1 MMGQSSSK
9 IIPFNEEALRKITVN
24 SGVTTKSFQEDIVK
38 LNRLE
43 TVFESYLENPN
54 NIEPKLETRIE
65 RPSTRH
71 RKTRD
76 NTFTRQELYEI
87 LYTLDQTKQYNSDFT
102 YDFLV
107 HEIKTLLYNK
117 YSQRL

>member
-9 IIPFNEEALRKITVN
+9 IIPLNEEVLRKINVN
-24 SGVTTKSFQEDIVK
+24 SGVTTKSFQEDTIK
-38 LNRLE
+38 HNRLE

-54 NIEPKLETRIE
+54 DLEPKLETRIE

-87 LYTLDQTKQYNSDFT
+87 LYTLDPTKKYSSDFT

-107 HEIKTLLYNK
+107 HEIKLRLYNK
-117 YSQRL
+117 YSQKL